1 MGTKFLRE
9 IFDSSTGIGKTQD
22 NPGVFDS
29 IRKWEILGEKWKNE
43 SVSEGKGASQWPE
56 LKKFE
61 QQNK

>member
-9 IFDSSTGIGKTQD
+9 IFDSSTDRENTRQSRSVWQYQKMRDT
-22 NPGVFDS
+22 
-29 IRKWEILGEKWKNE
+29 GEKWKNE